1 MYKNNESFE
10 FITLSIKTNVLDV
23 VFEKAYE
30 YLSYLL
36 SDELPLMNK
45 VCSGFAENVF
55 KQVIFEISFFE
66 YSKNANT
73 RTMYSYVKER
83 RGISETVDDDTKK
96 KYLRSFSKLDKH
108 QNCVLKSFGIDTEN
122 IDKLNMHTS
131 KPHYVSEHQEIQYE
145 IMNEIKTLAYKLSER
160 KFKENHNYSDEKAEE
175 DLKQIE
181 VAYDIINQSKLSYFH
196 KCIQYYY
203 LETQYHIETMY
214 MFFKAAKEVKRP
226 LKLLKKDISL
236 FKRLLG
242 DVNGID
248 DTANHIITGIDI
260 LVEIYKKY
268 PDKLERLMGF
278 IHEINILRK
287 YIVRQFKVNSCSMDD
302 WIMSNEAEIFF
313 KNYIGLGQHIVRNK
327 DYYNDIDIKYF
338 RKIY

>member
-83 RGISETVDDDTKK
+83 RGISEAVDDDTKK

-145 IMNEIKTLAYKLSER
+145 IMNEIKTLAYKLSE
-160 KFKENHNYSDEKAEE
+160 S
-175 DLKQIE
+175 
-181 VAYDIINQSKLSYFH
+181 
-196 KCIQYYY
+196 
-203 LETQYHIETMY
+203 
-214 MFFKAAKEVKRP
+214 
-226 LKLLKKDISL
+226 LKKTIIIVT
-236 FKRLLG
+236 KRR
-242 DVNGID
+242 
-248 DTANHIITGIDI
+248 
-260 LVEIYKKY
+260 KK
-268 PDKLERLMGF
+268 
-278 IHEINILRK
+278 I
-287 YIVRQFKVNSCSMDD
+287 
-302 WIMSNEAEIFF
+302 
-313 KNYIGLGQHIVRNK
+313 
-327 DYYNDIDIKYF
+327 
-338 RKIY
+338 